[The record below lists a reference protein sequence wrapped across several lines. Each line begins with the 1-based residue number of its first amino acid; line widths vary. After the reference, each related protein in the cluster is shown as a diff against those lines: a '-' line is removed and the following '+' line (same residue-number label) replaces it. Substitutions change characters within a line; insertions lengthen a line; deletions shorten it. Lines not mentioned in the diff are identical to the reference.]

1 LASSLLIRSLLEEKA
16 AQETGGEQ
24 KKARLSYLNVLPKH
38 SASTPTLYFPDKSV
52 EFINEGREFASF
64 TNRGPGSYNQNQ
76 RGENLFSQSKRRKLT
91 NMENVI
97 QSLKT
102 GTLVLLFG
110 TMLMACAEKPIQG
123 TDSALQALQTAK
135 QAGAEKYAPE
145 SLRVAEDEYQKA
157 QEEIAAQD
165 DAFVMTRNYDGAN
178 ALLVKVVA
186 DAEKAKTEAIANRQL
201 FKTEAEGAVVLAK
214 TSLEEAKNLLAQA
227 PTGKGTQ
234 ADLQALRGDLQAAET
249 TFAEIEAIMAM
260 EDYIGVKA
268 KAESVQ
274 ALAARVNEQ
283 VAQAIQKT
291 GKHKKA

>member
-1 LASSLLIRSLLEEKA
+1 M
-16 AQETGGEQ
+16 G
-24 KKARLSYLNVLPKH
+24 NV
-38 SASTPTLYFPDKSV
+38 V
-52 EFINEGREFASF
+52 
-64 TNRGPGSYNQNQ
+64 
-76 RGENLFSQSKRRKLT
+76 
-91 NMENVI
+91 

-123 TDSALQALQTAK
+123 TDSALQALQAAK

-165 DAFVMTRNYDGAN
+165 DTFIMTRNYDVAN
-178 ALLVKVVA
+178 AILVKVVA
-186 DAEKAKTEAIANRQL
+186 DAEKAKTEAIASRQL
-201 FKTEAEGAVVLAK
+201 VKTEAEEAVVLAK
-214 TSLEEAKNLLAQA
+214 TSLEEAKNQLAQA

-249 TFAEIEAIMAM
+249 TFAEIDAIMAM

-274 ALAARVNEQ
+274 TLAARVNEQ

>member
-1 LASSLLIRSLLEEKA
+1 M
-16 AQETGGEQ
+16 G
-24 KKARLSYLNVLPKH
+24 
-38 SASTPTLYFPDKSV
+38 
-52 EFINEGREFASF
+52 
-64 TNRGPGSYNQNQ
+64 
-76 RGENLFSQSKRRKLT
+76 
-91 NMENVI
+91 NVI
-97 QSLKT
+97 QLLKT
-102 GTLVLLFG
+102 GTLVLALG

-123 TDSALQALQTAK
+123 TDSALQALQAAK

-165 DAFVMTRNYDGAN
+165 DTFVMTRNYDAAN
-178 ALLVKVVA
+178 AILVKVVA
-186 DAEKAKTEAIANRQL
+186 DAEKAKTEAIASKQMV
-201 FKTEAEGAVVLAK
+201 KTEAEGAVVLAK
-214 TSLEEAKNLLAQA
+214 TSLEEAKNQLAQA

-249 TFAEIEAIMAM
+249 TFAEIDAIMAM
-260 EDYIGVKA
+260 EDFIGVKA

>member
-1 LASSLLIRSLLEEKA
+1 M
-16 AQETGGEQ
+16 G
-24 KKARLSYLNVLPKH
+24 
-38 SASTPTLYFPDKSV
+38 
-52 EFINEGREFASF
+52 
-64 TNRGPGSYNQNQ
+64 
-76 RGENLFSQSKRRKLT
+76 
-91 NMENVI
+91 NVI
-97 QSLKT
+97 QFLKT
-102 GTLVLLFG
+102 GTLVLALG

-123 TDSALQALQTAK
+123 TDSALQALQAAK

-165 DAFVMTRNYDGAN
+165 DTFVMTRNYDAAN
-178 ALLVKVVA
+178 AILVKVVA
-186 DAEKAKTEAIANRQL
+186 DAEKAKTEAIASKQMV
-201 FKTEAEGAVVLAK
+201 KTEAEGAVVLAK
-214 TSLEEAKNLLAQA
+214 TSLEEAKNQLAQA

-249 TFAEIEAIMAM
+249 TFAEIDAIMAM
-260 EDYIGVKA
+260 EDFIGVKA

-274 ALAARVNEQ
+274 TLAARVNEQ

>member
-1 LASSLLIRSLLEEKA
+1 M
-16 AQETGGEQ
+16 G
-24 KKARLSYLNVLPKH
+24 
-38 SASTPTLYFPDKSV
+38 
-52 EFINEGREFASF
+52 
-64 TNRGPGSYNQNQ
+64 
-76 RGENLFSQSKRRKLT
+76 
-91 NMENVI
+91 NVI

-110 TMLMACAEKPIQG
+110 TILMACAEKPIQG
-123 TDSALQALQTAK
+123 TDSALQALQAAK

-165 DAFVMTRNYDGAN
+165 DSFVMTRNYDTAN
-178 ALLVKVVA
+178 AILVNVVA
-186 DAEKAKTEAIANRQL
+186 DAEKAKTEAIASRQL
-201 FKTEAEGAVVLAK
+201 VKTEAEGAVVLAK
-214 TSLEEAKNLLAQA
+214 TSLEEAKNQLAQA

-249 TFAEIEAIMAM
+249 TFAEIDAIMAM

>member
-1 LASSLLIRSLLEEKA
+1 M
-16 AQETGGEQ
+16 
-24 KKARLSYLNVLPKH
+24 V
-38 SASTPTLYFPDKSV
+38 
-52 EFINEGREFASF
+52 
-64 TNRGPGSYNQNQ
+64 
-76 RGENLFSQSKRRKLT
+76 
-91 NMENVI
+91 NVI

-110 TMLMACAEKPIQG
+110 TILMACAEKPIQG
-123 TDSALQALQTAK
+123 TDSALQALQAAK

-165 DAFVMTRNYDGAN
+165 DTFVMTRNYDAAN
-178 ALLVKVVA
+178 AILVKVVA
-186 DAEKAKTEAIANRQL
+186 DAEKAKTEAIASKQMV
-201 FKTEAEGAVVLAK
+201 KTEAEGAVVLAK
-214 TSLEEAKNLLAQA
+214 TSLEEAKNQLAQA

-249 TFAEIEAIMAM
+249 TFAEIDAIMAM
-260 EDYIGVKA
+260 EDFIGVKA

>member
-1 LASSLLIRSLLEEKA
+1 M
-16 AQETGGEQ
+16 G
-24 KKARLSYLNVLPKH
+24 
-38 SASTPTLYFPDKSV
+38 
-52 EFINEGREFASF
+52 
-64 TNRGPGSYNQNQ
+64 
-76 RGENLFSQSKRRKLT
+76 
-91 NMENVI
+91 NVI

-123 TDSALQALQTAK
+123 TDSALQALQAAK

-165 DAFVMTRNYDGAN
+165 DSFVMTRNYDTAN
-178 ALLVKVVA
+178 AILVKVVA
-186 DAEKAKTEAIANRQL
+186 DAEKAKTEAIASRQL
-201 FKTEAEGAVVLAK
+201 VKTQAEGAVVLAK
-214 TSLEEAKNLLAQA
+214 TSLEEAKNQLAQA

-249 TFAEIEAIMAM
+249 TFAEIDAIMAM

>member
-1 LASSLLIRSLLEEKA
+1 M
-16 AQETGGEQ
+16 G
-24 KKARLSYLNVLPKH
+24 NV
-38 SASTPTLYFPDKSV
+38 V
-52 EFINEGREFASF
+52 
-64 TNRGPGSYNQNQ
+64 
-76 RGENLFSQSKRRKLT
+76 
-91 NMENVI
+91 

-102 GTLVLLFG
+102 GTLLLLFG

-123 TDSALQALQTAK
+123 TDSALQALQAAK

-165 DAFVMTRNYDGAN
+165 DTFVMTRNYDAAN
-178 ALLVKVVA
+178 AILVKVVA
-186 DAEKAKTEAIANRQL
+186 DAEKAKTEAIASRQL
-201 FKTEAEGAVVLAK
+201 VKTEAEGAVVLAK
-214 TSLEEAKNLLAQA
+214 TSLEEAKNQLAQA

-249 TFAEIEAIMAM
+249 TFAEIDAIMAM

>member
-1 LASSLLIRSLLEEKA
+1 M
-16 AQETGGEQ
+16 G
-24 KKARLSYLNVLPKH
+24 
-38 SASTPTLYFPDKSV
+38 
-52 EFINEGREFASF
+52 
-64 TNRGPGSYNQNQ
+64 
-76 RGENLFSQSKRRKLT
+76 
-91 NMENVI
+91 NVI

-123 TDSALQALQTAK
+123 TDSALQALQAAK

-165 DAFVMTRNYDGAN
+165 DSFVMTRNYDTAN
-178 ALLVKVVA
+178 AILVKVVT
-186 DAEKAKTEAIANRQL
+186 DAEKAKTEAIASRQL
-201 FKTEAEGAVVLAK
+201 VKTQAEGAVVLAK
-214 TSLEEAKNLLAQA
+214 TSLEEAKNQLAQA

-249 TFAEIEAIMAM
+249 TFAEIDAIMAM

>member
-1 LASSLLIRSLLEEKA
+1 M
-16 AQETGGEQ
+16 G
-24 KKARLSYLNVLPKH
+24 
-38 SASTPTLYFPDKSV
+38 
-52 EFINEGREFASF
+52 
-64 TNRGPGSYNQNQ
+64 
-76 RGENLFSQSKRRKLT
+76 
-91 NMENVI
+91 NVI
-97 QSLKT
+97 QLLKT
-102 GTLVLLFG
+102 GTLVLALG

-123 TDSALQALQTAK
+123 TDSALQALQAAK

-165 DAFVMTRNYDGAN
+165 DTFVMTRNYDAAN
-178 ALLVKVVA
+178 AILVKVVA
-186 DAEKAKTEAIANRQL
+186 DAEKAKTEAIASKQMV
-201 FKTEAEGAVVLAK
+201 KTEAEGAVVLAK
-214 TSLEEAKNLLAQA
+214 SSLEEAKNQLAQA

-234 ADLQALRGDLQAAET
+234 ADLQALRGYLQAAET
-249 TFAEIEAIMAM
+249 TFAEIDAIMAM
-260 EDYIGVKA
+260 EDFIGVKA

>member
-1 LASSLLIRSLLEEKA
+1 M
-16 AQETGGEQ
+16 
-24 KKARLSYLNVLPKH
+24 V
-38 SASTPTLYFPDKSV
+38 
-52 EFINEGREFASF
+52 
-64 TNRGPGSYNQNQ
+64 
-76 RGENLFSQSKRRKLT
+76 
-91 NMENVI
+91 NVI

-110 TMLMACAEKPIQG
+110 TILMACAEKPIQG
-123 TDSALQALQTAK
+123 TDSALQALQAAK

-165 DAFVMTRNYDGAN
+165 DSFVITRNYDTAN
-178 ALLVKVVA
+178 AILVNVVA
-186 DAEKAKTEAIANRQL
+186 DAEKAKTEAIASRQL
-201 FKTEAEGAVVLAK
+201 VKTEAEGAVVLAK
-214 TSLEEAKNLLAQA
+214 TSLEEAKNQLAQA

>member
-1 LASSLLIRSLLEEKA
+1 M
-16 AQETGGEQ
+16 G
-24 KKARLSYLNVLPKH
+24 
-38 SASTPTLYFPDKSV
+38 
-52 EFINEGREFASF
+52 
-64 TNRGPGSYNQNQ
+64 
-76 RGENLFSQSKRRKLT
+76 
-91 NMENVI
+91 NVI

-102 GTLVLLFG
+102 GILVLLFG
-110 TMLMACAEKPIQG
+110 PMLMACAEKPIQG
-123 TDSALQALQTAK
+123 TDSALQALQAAK
-135 QAGAEKYAPE
+135 QAGAEKYASE

-165 DAFVMTRNYDGAN
+165 DTFVMTRNYDAAN
-178 ALLVKVVA
+178 AILVKVVA
-186 DAEKAKTEAIANRQL
+186 DAEKAKTEAIASRQL
-201 FKTEAEGAVVLAK
+201 VKTQAEGAVVLAK
-214 TSLEEAKNLLAQA
+214 TSLEEAKNQLAQA

-249 TFAEIEAIMAM
+249 TFAEIDAIMAM

-274 ALAARVNEQ
+274 ALSARVNEQ

>member
-1 LASSLLIRSLLEEKA
+1 M
-16 AQETGGEQ
+16 G
-24 KKARLSYLNVLPKH
+24 
-38 SASTPTLYFPDKSV
+38 
-52 EFINEGREFASF
+52 
-64 TNRGPGSYNQNQ
+64 
-76 RGENLFSQSKRRKLT
+76 
-91 NMENVI
+91 NVI
-97 QSLKT
+97 QLLKT
-102 GTLVLLFG
+102 GILILLFG

-123 TDSALQALQTAK
+123 TDSALQALQAAK

-165 DAFVMTRNYDGAN
+165 DTFVMTRNYDAAN
-178 ALLVKVVA
+178 AILVKVVA
-186 DAEKAKTEAIANRQL
+186 DAEKAKTEAIASKQMV
-201 FKTEAEGAVVLAK
+201 KTEAEGAVVLAK
-214 TSLEEAKNLLAQA
+214 TSLEEAKNQLAQA

-249 TFAEIEAIMAM
+249 TFAEIDAIMAM
-260 EDYIGVKA
+260 EDFIGVKA

-274 ALAARVNEQ
+274 TLAARVNEQ

>member
-1 LASSLLIRSLLEEKA
+1 M
-16 AQETGGEQ
+16 G
-24 KKARLSYLNVLPKH
+24 
-38 SASTPTLYFPDKSV
+38 
-52 EFINEGREFASF
+52 
-64 TNRGPGSYNQNQ
+64 
-76 RGENLFSQSKRRKLT
+76 
-91 NMENVI
+91 NVI
-97 QSLKT
+97 QLLKT
-102 GTLVLLFG
+102 GTLVLALG

-123 TDSALQALQTAK
+123 TDSALQALQAAK

-165 DAFVMTRNYDGAN
+165 DTFVMTRNYDAAN
-178 ALLVKVVA
+178 AILVKVVA
-186 DAEKAKTEAIANRQL
+186 DAEKAKTEAIASKQMV
-201 FKTEAEGAVVLAK
+201 KTEAEGAVVLAK
-214 TSLEEAKNLLAQA
+214 TSLEEAKNQLAQA

-249 TFAEIEAIMAM
+249 TLAEIDAIMAM
-260 EDYIGVKA
+260 EDFIGVKA

>member
-1 LASSLLIRSLLEEKA
+1 M
-16 AQETGGEQ
+16 G
-24 KKARLSYLNVLPKH
+24 
-38 SASTPTLYFPDKSV
+38 
-52 EFINEGREFASF
+52 
-64 TNRGPGSYNQNQ
+64 
-76 RGENLFSQSKRRKLT
+76 
-91 NMENVI
+91 NVI
-97 QSLKT
+97 QSFKT
-102 GTLVLLFG
+102 GALVLLFG

-123 TDSALQALQTAK
+123 TDSALQALQAAK
-135 QAGAEKYAPE
+135 QAGAVEYAPE

-157 QEEIAAQD
+157 QEEIAVQD
-165 DAFVMTRNYDGAN
+165 DTFVMTRNYDVAN
-178 ALLVKVVA
+178 AILVKVVA
-186 DAEKAKTEAIANRQL
+186 NAEKAKTESIASKQL
-201 FKTEAEGAVVLAK
+201 LKTEAEGAVVLAK
-214 TSLEEAKNLLAQA
+214 TSLEEAKNQLAQA

-249 TFAEIEAIMAM
+249 TLAEIDAIMAT

>member
-1 LASSLLIRSLLEEKA
+1 M
-16 AQETGGEQ
+16 G
-24 KKARLSYLNVLPKH
+24 
-38 SASTPTLYFPDKSV
+38 
-52 EFINEGREFASF
+52 
-64 TNRGPGSYNQNQ
+64 
-76 RGENLFSQSKRRKLT
+76 
-91 NMENVI
+91 NVI
-97 QSLKT
+97 QFLKT
-102 GTLVLLFG
+102 GTLVFALG

-123 TDSALQALQTAK
+123 TDSALQALQAAK

-165 DAFVMTRNYDGAN
+165 DTFVMTRNYDAAN
-178 ALLVKVVA
+178 AILVKVVA
-186 DAEKAKTEAIANRQL
+186 DAEKAKTEAIASKQMV
-201 FKTEAEGAVVLAK
+201 KTEAEGAVVLAK
-214 TSLEEAKNLLAQA
+214 SSLEEAKNQLAQA

-249 TFAEIEAIMAM
+249 TFAEIDAIMAM
-260 EDYIGVKA
+260 EDFIGVKA

>member
-1 LASSLLIRSLLEEKA
+1 
-16 AQETGGEQ
+16 
-24 KKARLSYLNVLPKH
+24 
-38 SASTPTLYFPDKSV
+38 
-52 EFINEGREFASF
+52 
-64 TNRGPGSYNQNQ
+64 
-76 RGENLFSQSKRRKLT
+76 
-91 NMENVI
+91 MENVI

-165 DAFVMTRNYDGAN
+165 DTFVMTRNYDGAN

>member
-1 LASSLLIRSLLEEKA
+1 M
-16 AQETGGEQ
+16 G
-24 KKARLSYLNVLPKH
+24 
-38 SASTPTLYFPDKSV
+38 
-52 EFINEGREFASF
+52 
-64 TNRGPGSYNQNQ
+64 
-76 RGENLFSQSKRRKLT
+76 
-91 NMENVI
+91 NVI

-123 TDSALQALQTAK
+123 TDSALQALQAAK
-135 QAGAEKYAPE
+135 QADAEKYAPE

-165 DAFVMTRNYDGAN
+165 DTFVMTRNYDAAN
-178 ALLVKVVA
+178 AILVKVVA
-186 DAEKAKTEAIANRQL
+186 DAEKAKTEAIASRQL
-201 FKTEAEGAVVLAK
+201 VKTEAEGAVVLAK
-214 TSLEEAKNLLAQA
+214 TSLEEAKNQLAQA

-249 TFAEIEAIMAM
+249 TFAEIDAIMAM
-260 EDYIGVKA
+260 EDFIGVKA

>member
-1 LASSLLIRSLLEEKA
+1 MPLASSLLIKSILEEKGA
-16 AQETGGEQ
+16 PETGRER
-24 KKARLSYLNVLPKH
+24 KNSRLYVLPKH
-38 SASTPTLYFPDKSV
+38 SADKPTLYFADKTV
-52 EFINEGREFASF
+52 GFVNAGREFTPF
-64 TNRGPGSYNQNQ
+64 TNRGPGSYNHNQ
-76 RGENLFSQSKRRKLT
+76 RGGNLLSQRRKLT
-91 NMENVI
+91 NMGNVI

-123 TDSALQALQTAK
+123 ADSALQALQSAK

-165 DAFVMTRNYDGAN
+165 DTFVMTRNYDAAN
-178 ALLVKVVA
+178 AILVKVVA
-186 DAEKAKTEAIANRQL
+186 DAEKAKTEAIASRQL
-201 FKTEAEGAVVLAK
+201 VKTEAEGAVVLAK
-214 TSLEEAKNLLAQA
+214 TSLEEAKNQLAQA

-249 TFAEIEAIMAM
+249 TFAEIDAIMAM

>member
-1 LASSLLIRSLLEEKA
+1 M
-16 AQETGGEQ
+16 G
-24 KKARLSYLNVLPKH
+24 
-38 SASTPTLYFPDKSV
+38 
-52 EFINEGREFASF
+52 
-64 TNRGPGSYNQNQ
+64 
-76 RGENLFSQSKRRKLT
+76 
-91 NMENVI
+91 NVI
-97 QSLKT
+97 QLLKT
-102 GTLVLLFG
+102 GTLVLALG

-123 TDSALQALQTAK
+123 TDSALQSLQAAK

-165 DAFVMTRNYDGAN
+165 DTFVMTRNYDAAN
-178 ALLVKVVA
+178 AILAKVVA
-186 DAEKAKTEAIANRQL
+186 DAEKAKTEAIASKHMV
-201 FKTEAEGAVVLAK
+201 KTEAEGAVVLAK
-214 TSLEEAKNLLAQA
+214 TSLEEAKNQLAQA

-249 TFAEIEAIMAM
+249 TFAEIDAIMAM
-260 EDYIGVKA
+260 EDFIGVKA

>member
-1 LASSLLIRSLLEEKA
+1 
-16 AQETGGEQ
+16 
-24 KKARLSYLNVLPKH
+24 
-38 SASTPTLYFPDKSV
+38 
-52 EFINEGREFASF
+52 
-64 TNRGPGSYNQNQ
+64 
-76 RGENLFSQSKRRKLT
+76 
-91 NMENVI
+91 MENVI
-97 QSLKT
+97 QLLKT
-102 GTLVLLFG
+102 GTLVLALG

-123 TDSALQALQTAK
+123 TDSALQALQAAK

-165 DAFVMTRNYDGAN
+165 DTFVMTRNYDAAN
-178 ALLVKVVA
+178 AILVKVVA
-186 DAEKAKTEAIANRQL
+186 DAEKAKTEAIASKQMV
-201 FKTEAEGAVVLAK
+201 KTEAEGAVVLAK
-214 TSLEEAKNLLAQA
+214 SSLEEAKNQLAQA

-249 TFAEIEAIMAM
+249 TFAEIDAIMAM
-260 EDYIGVKA
+260 EDFIGVKA

-274 ALAARVNEQ
+274 TLAARVNEQ

>member
-1 LASSLLIRSLLEEKA
+1 M
-16 AQETGGEQ
+16 
-24 KKARLSYLNVLPKH
+24 V
-38 SASTPTLYFPDKSV
+38 
-52 EFINEGREFASF
+52 
-64 TNRGPGSYNQNQ
+64 
-76 RGENLFSQSKRRKLT
+76 
-91 NMENVI
+91 NVI

-110 TMLMACAEKPIQG
+110 TILMACAEKPIQG
-123 TDSALQALQTAK
+123 TDSALQALQAAK

-165 DAFVMTRNYDGAN
+165 DSFVITRNYDTAN
-178 ALLVKVVA
+178 AILVNVVA
-186 DAEKAKTEAIANRQL
+186 DAEKAKTEAIASRQL
-201 FKTEAEGAVVLAK
+201 VKTEAEGAVVLAK
-214 TSLEEAKNLLAQA
+214 TSLEEAKNQLAQA

-249 TFAEIEAIMAM
+249 TFAEIDAIMAM

>member
-1 LASSLLIRSLLEEKA
+1 M
-16 AQETGGEQ
+16 G
-24 KKARLSYLNVLPKH
+24 
-38 SASTPTLYFPDKSV
+38 
-52 EFINEGREFASF
+52 
-64 TNRGPGSYNQNQ
+64 
-76 RGENLFSQSKRRKLT
+76 
-91 NMENVI
+91 NVI

-102 GTLVLLFG
+102 GILVLLFG

-123 TDSALQALQTAK
+123 TDSALQALQAAK
-135 QAGAEKYAPE
+135 QAGAEKYASE

-165 DAFVMTRNYDGAN
+165 DTFVMTRNYDAAN
-178 ALLVKVVA
+178 AILVKVVA
-186 DAEKAKTEAIANRQL
+186 DAEKAKTEAIASRQL
-201 FKTEAEGAVVLAK
+201 LKTEAEGAVVLAK
-214 TSLEEAKNLLAQA
+214 TSLEEAKNQLAQA

-274 ALAARVNEQ
+274 TLAARVNEQ

>member
-1 LASSLLIRSLLEEKA
+1 M
-16 AQETGGEQ
+16 G
-24 KKARLSYLNVLPKH
+24 
-38 SASTPTLYFPDKSV
+38 
-52 EFINEGREFASF
+52 
-64 TNRGPGSYNQNQ
+64 
-76 RGENLFSQSKRRKLT
+76 
-91 NMENVI
+91 NVI
-97 QSLKT
+97 QLLKT
-102 GTLVLLFG
+102 GTLVLALG

-123 TDSALQALQTAK
+123 TDSALQALHAAK

-165 DAFVMTRNYDGAN
+165 DTFVMTRNYDAAN
-178 ALLVKVVA
+178 AILVKVVA
-186 DAEKAKTEAIANRQL
+186 DAEKAKTEAIASKQMV
-201 FKTEAEGAVVLAK
+201 KTEAEGAVVLAK
-214 TSLEEAKNLLAQA
+214 TSLEEAENQLAQA

-249 TFAEIEAIMAM
+249 TFAEIDAIMAM
-260 EDYIGVKA
+260 EDFIGVKA

>member
-1 LASSLLIRSLLEEKA
+1 M
-16 AQETGGEQ
+16 G
-24 KKARLSYLNVLPKH
+24 
-38 SASTPTLYFPDKSV
+38 
-52 EFINEGREFASF
+52 
-64 TNRGPGSYNQNQ
+64 
-76 RGENLFSQSKRRKLT
+76 
-91 NMENVI
+91 NVI

-123 TDSALQALQTAK
+123 TDSALQALQAAK

-165 DAFVMTRNYDGAN
+165 DTFVMTRNYDTAN
-178 ALLVKVVA
+178 AILVKVVA
-186 DAEKAKTEAIANRQL
+186 DAEKAKTEAIASRQL
-201 FKTEAEGAVVLAK
+201 VKTEAEGAVVLAK
-214 TSLEEAKNLLAQA
+214 TSLDEAKNQLAQA

-249 TFAEIEAIMAM
+249 TFAEIDAIMAM

>member
-1 LASSLLIRSLLEEKA
+1 M
-16 AQETGGEQ
+16 G
-24 KKARLSYLNVLPKH
+24 
-38 SASTPTLYFPDKSV
+38 
-52 EFINEGREFASF
+52 
-64 TNRGPGSYNQNQ
+64 
-76 RGENLFSQSKRRKLT
+76 
-91 NMENVI
+91 NVI

-102 GTLVLLFG
+102 GILVLLFG

-123 TDSALQALQTAK
+123 TDSALQALQAAK
-135 QAGAEKYAPE
+135 QAGAEKYASE

-165 DAFVMTRNYDGAN
+165 DTFVMTRNYDAAN
-178 ALLVKVVA
+178 AILVKVVA
-186 DAEKAKTEAIANRQL
+186 DAEKAKTEAIASRQL
-201 FKTEAEGAVVLAK
+201 VKTEAEGAVVLAK
-214 TSLEEAKNLLAQA
+214 TSLEEAKIQLAQA

-274 ALAARVNEQ
+274 TLAARVNEQ